1 MAPDAS
7 SGPAPDRTTRLLSCA
22 TRTLSGSGS
31 LPAARAPRAAAL
43 LARCAVESYINDELD
58 RQLGRRGLDHTKAG
72 GSTRVK
78 LISLTVLKGRDA
90 TADLDW
96 CWNTL
101 STACHHHAYELSPTH
116 GEVEHLIERVSLAV
130 TT

>member
-1 MAPDAS
+1 MAPDGSLDGAR
-7 SGPAPDRTTRLLSCA
+7 DRITRLLSCA
-22 TRTLSGSGS
+22 SRTLSGGGG

-43 LARCAVESYINDELD
+43 LARCAVESYIDDELD
-58 RQLGRRGLDHTKAG
+58 RQLGPRGLDHTKAG

-78 LISLTVLKGRDA
+78 LVALTVLKGRDSV
-90 TADLDW
+90 ADLDW

-116 GEVEHLIERVSLAV
+116 HEVEHLIQRVSLAV
-130 TT
+130 TP